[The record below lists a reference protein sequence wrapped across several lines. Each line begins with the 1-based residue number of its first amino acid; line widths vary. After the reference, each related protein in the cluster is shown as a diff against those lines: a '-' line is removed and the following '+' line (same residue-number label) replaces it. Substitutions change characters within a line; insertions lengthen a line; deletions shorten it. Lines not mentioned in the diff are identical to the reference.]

1 MQDGWILGGD
11 KESMWLTKGDQKLII
26 YVKISTPKGVLFC
39 IYFKQDCE
47 VAATAKRCAKKIS
60 AGLAHE
66 LTGLRNAERRSNI

>member
-1 MQDGWILGGD
+1 
-11 KESMWLTKGDQKLII
+11 MWLTKSGQKLIFDI
-26 YVKISTPKGVLFC
+26 KVSTPKGALFC